1 MRLSCLPRD
10 LRDIVTQYAWGKKCN
25 ETFLLACVACEVA
38 QWDIPEV
45 FIRRYHFDWHE
56 MCSTAS
62 PLTVFNANIS
72 PEDWFREAICFLLL
86 QMLDFRRRNV
96 KTEGSRLRW
105 MHRLKDDWTTIIP
118 FSAFYLRVLCDESN
132 WKQFGY
138 RALQN
143 IQFVDEQRP
152 NSFF

>member
-1 MRLSCLPRD
+1 MLPA
-10 LRDIVTQYAWGKKCN
+10 V
-25 ETFLLACVACEVA
+25 
-38 QWDIPEV
+38 
-45 FIRRYHFDWHE
+45 
-56 MCSTAS
+56 
-62 PLTVFNANIS
+62 
-72 PEDWFREAICFLLL
+72 
-86 QMLDFRRRNV
+86 FRRRKV